1 METFVQCKNISL
13 HDEEDNNQQLID
25 LKLLDEATNVQYN
38 IKVQKEMYTRAH
50 NDMIFATTLLEK
62 AKTLLNSKD
71 TYNSVSPKNIMAN
84 DSPNLVKPSLSTS
97 VVLNDTENILQDNTT
112 SDSENISDTQD
123 TEVNKEKW
131 EHRAILLLISL
142 YKEKSYMLQKGSH
155 KKLWTE
161 ISQCMKEKKYKFTG
175 SQCNNKMDAL
185 KRRYRQIIDHNAQSG
200 NDRKEWIYL
209 DVLDEILRKKNWIKP
224 LAVAGSNIKESEHS
238 PLTDNNDE
246 NEPPTIM
253 ILNVT
258 CQRKTCGPDITSAW
272 LYTSRARTR
281 VCVCVRACVLR

>member
-1 METFVQCKNISL
+1 
-13 HDEEDNNQQLID
+13 
-25 LKLLDEATNVQYN
+25 
-38 IKVQKEMYTRAH
+38 
-50 NDMIFATTLLEK
+50 MIFATTLLEK

-246 NEPPTIM
+246 NEPPTK
-253 ILNVT
+253 
-258 CQRKTCGPDITSAW
+258 QRKMSLTEA
-272 LYTSRARTR
+272 RANFLKVSLAEKKLKREETANY
-281 VCVCVRACVLR
+281 RATKLQILREIKKVYKRQTKKQE